1 MIKHLAVLMTR
12 KKNRHCLSTPD
23 NMNAPWYFAGP
34 DQAATINTG
43 TYSTP
48 GYRDARHDIVLAM
61 MAWVEN
67 GTAPNDII
75 ATKWKNDTST
85 DEVLRQRPICHY
97 PHQAKYNGKGDPN
110 NAASWSCE
118 MLF

>member
-1 MIKHLAVLMTR
+1 M
-12 KKNRHCLSTPD
+12 D
-23 NMNAPWYFAGP
+23 APWYISGP
-34 DQAATINTG
+34 NQPATINTG

-48 GYRDARHDIVLAM
+48 GYWDARHDIVLAM

-75 ATKWKNDTST
+75 ATKWKNDTSA

-97 PHQAKYNGKGDPN
+97 PYQAKYSGKGDQN
-110 NAASWSCE
+110 DAASWTCQ
-118 MLF
+118 MLY